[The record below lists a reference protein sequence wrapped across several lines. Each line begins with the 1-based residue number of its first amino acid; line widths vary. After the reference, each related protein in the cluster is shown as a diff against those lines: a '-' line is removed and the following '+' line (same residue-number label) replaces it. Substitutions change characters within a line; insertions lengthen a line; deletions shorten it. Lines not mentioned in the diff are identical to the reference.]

1 MSRAKANPVVRVSM
15 KASKTYAAIRTHPL
29 KSCLYLLALPLA
41 MSPLAIHGSI
51 FAIHI
56 QHQVERVL
64 IDHEYLIGHGY
75 SIFLTTPVVH
85 FCLLVM
91 ISLGGNRLLFR
102 KYCDVGIA
110 VRRWLF
116 GWHILAYC
124 ILPPFGW
131 VFFDILFPDDPK
143 FDFLLTSL
151 AILSSGFYLMALVP
165 ALLLVNRVLGRD

>member
-1 MSRAKANPVVRVSM
+1 MR
-15 KASKTYAAIRTHPL
+15 ASKTYAAIRTHPL

-41 MSPLAIHGSI
+41 MSPLAILGSI
-51 FAIHI
+51 FAMYI

-64 IDHEYLIGHGY
+64 IDHEY
-75 SIFLTTPVVH
+75 SMFLTTPVVH

-91 ISLGGNRLLFR
+91 VSLGGNRLLFR

-116 GWHILAYC
+116 GWHILSYC

-131 VFFDILFPDDPK
+131 VFFDILFPGDPK
-143 FDFLLTSL
+143 FDFLLTGL
-151 AILSSGFYLMALVP
+151 AILSAGFYLMALVP

>member
-1 MSRAKANPVVRVSM
+1 MR
-15 KASKTYAAIRTHPL
+15 ASKTYAAIRTHPL

-41 MSPLAIHGSI
+41 MSPLAILGSI
-51 FAIHI
+51 FAMYI

-64 IDHEYLIGHGY
+64 IDHEY
-75 SIFLTTPVVH
+75 SMFLTTPVVH

-116 GWHILAYC
+116 GWHILSYC

-131 VFFDILFPDDPK
+131 ALFHIPFPGDPK
-143 FDFLLTSL
+143 NPFMGVTF
-151 AILSSGFYLMALVP
+151 AIYSSGFYLMALVP

>member
-1 MSRAKANPVVRVSM
+1 M
-15 KASKTYAAIRTHPL
+15 
-29 KSCLYLLALPLA
+29 
-41 MSPLAIHGSI
+41 
-51 FAIHI
+51 
-56 QHQVERVL
+56 ERV
-64 IDHEYLIGHGY
+64 LIGHGY
-75 SIFLTTPVVH
+75 AIFLTTPVVH

-91 ISLGGNRLLFR
+91 ISLAGNRLLFR

-116 GWHILAYC
+116 GWHILSYC

-143 FDFLLTSL
+143 FHFLLTSL